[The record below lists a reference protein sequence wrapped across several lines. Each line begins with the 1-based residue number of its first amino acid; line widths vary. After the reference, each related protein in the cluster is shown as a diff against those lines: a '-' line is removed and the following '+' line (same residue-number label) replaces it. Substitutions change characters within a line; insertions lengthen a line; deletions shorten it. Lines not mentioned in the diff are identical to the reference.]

1 VKYSWSDIKKSIVV
15 YNIAKNIK
23 IIEMIK
29 NKCFIVSFKHC
40 LKLWLQAVMRKTVD
54 MLAGLIIA
62 IYILGIRVEVK
73 FLHLNIRVEAKLR

>member
-1 VKYSWSDIKKSIVV
+1 
-15 YNIAKNIK
+15 
-23 IIEMIK
+23 
-29 NKCFIVSFKHC
+29 
-40 LKLWLQAVMRKTVD
+40 MRKTVD